1 MMAGPVMVITSTFM
15 SAMYERLPL
24 DDSEEGIEAQQAGD
38 NVPHQIM
45 GEMPDPSA
53 MVTYHGN

>member
-1 MMAGPVMVITSTFM
+1 M